1 MKSRAKNTMRNKDYK
16 IDIEIYLVFILVIGI
31 SVFNAIYS
39 SLNTTKNQEMNS
51 KIMAVDI
58 PSLQALENM
67 NLIVTRSEMYTT
79 NWTYIVN
86 SREDKEKL
94 KTLQT
99 VEYPALKNR
108 ILDLMAEWKDSE
120 NTESTKSIFLD
131 FEKLISYQKQ
141 IMAGLVKFDDYQD
154 PMKKFSAEEIV
165 ESQIIPRTSQIVF
178 RLNNVIAN
186 KKNQAD
192 ILHATMR
199 ASYRTLIWSVLGI
212 ALMVVMVI
220 LFAAFYLSNNMI
232 VPLMKLKNHILQMG
246 KGEVPNVAMSAKKN
260 AVGLMTEAVRKL
272 SDSIKRTASFAHNI
286 GEGNFK
292 IEFEPLGPNDELGN
306 ALIQMRGRLRQT
318 NEELS
323 NQSTLLQA
331 SEEELKKSNTEL
343 KENSK
348 LVEEQNERLEQ
359 AREALSI
366 KVKELELNSKYKSEF
381 LANMSH
387 ELRTPLNS
395 VLILA
400 KLLTENKNGSL
411 TEKEIEYAKV
421 IHKSGGD
428 LLMLINDVLDLSK
441 IEAGKIELRLTN
453 ESVKQMKDDMKS
465 LFDEVANQKKIDFNI
480 DVHADV
486 PEFIVTDKLRIEQII
501 KNLLS
506 NAFKF
511 TGAGGYVKLKI
522 KPAETHTQFKSRN
535 LIRKNN
541 VIEFSVTDS
550 GIGIPLDQQQII
562 FEAFQQ
568 ADGSINRKY
577 GGTGL
582 GLSISRML
590 VTLLGGEL
598 QLVSEKDK
606 GSTFSLF
613 VPLESSHADSADG
626 DQKQNRNEKIQGG
639 KIASDKEMIEKLTG
653 NSSDNWRN
661 DSNFTKAG
669 NHKEDY
675 LREKDLALQ
684 STKSYAIR
692 QNKLSQK
699 MYEQLQNKSILIID
713 GEMRN
718 IYALTGLL
726 EQQGMN
732 VVAAVD
738 GRDALIKI
746 GKHHHFDIVLLDC
759 MIVETEGTETI
770 REIRKQ
776 KKLEK
781 VPIIVQSPKEVP
793 AEKEKWIQAGASDQI
808 IKQTNAEQ
816 LLSLMSV
823 WLYKEQ
829 TN

>member
-1 MKSRAKNTMRNKDYK
+1 MRNKDYK
-16 IDIEIYLVFILVIGI
+16 IDLEIYVVFILAISI

-39 SLNTTKNQEMNS
+39 SLNITRNQEMSN
-51 KIMAVDI
+51 KIMTVDI

-67 NLIVTRSEMYTT
+67 NLIVTRSQMYTT
-79 NWTYIVN
+79 NWAYIVS

-94 KTLQT
+94 KALQLK
-99 VEYPALKNR
+99 EYPALK
-108 ILDLMAEWKDSE
+108 DKTTELMAEWKDAE
-120 NTESTKSIFLD
+120 NIEITKGIFGD

-141 IMAGLVKFDDYQD
+141 VMEGLVRFDDYQD
-154 PMKKFSAEEIV
+154 PMKKFAAEEIV
-165 ESQIIPRTSQIVF
+165 ESEIIPRTSQIILK
-178 RLNNVIAN
+178 LNRVIAN

-192 ILHATMR
+192 SLHIAMR

-212 ALMVVMVI
+212 AITVVMVI

-246 KGEVPNVAMSAKKN
+246 KGEVPDIALSRKKN
-260 AVGLMTEAVRKL
+260 AMGLMTEAVRKL
-272 SDSIKRTASFAHNI
+272 SDSIKKTAGFAHNI

-292 IEFEPLGPNDELGN
+292 IEFEPLGPHDELGS
-306 ALIQMRGRLRQT
+306 ALVQMRDRLRKT

-323 NQSTLLQA
+323 NQSQLLQS

-343 KENSK
+343 KENTR

-400 KLLTENKNGSL
+400 KLLTENKNNAL
-411 TEKEIEYAKV
+411 TEKETEYARV
-421 IHKSGGD
+421 IHKSGSD

-441 IEAGKIELRLTN
+441 IEAGKIELRLAN
-453 ESVKQMKDDMKS
+453 ENVKQIKDDMQS
-465 LFDEVANQKKIDFNI
+465 LFAEVANQKKIDFSIEI
-480 DVHADV
+480 DPAV

-511 TGAGGYVKLKI
+511 TKEYGTVRFNI
-522 KPAETHTQFKSRN
+522 KPADRNTGFKNQN
-535 LIRKNN
+535 LLQCEN
-541 VIEFSVTDS
+541 VIEFSVSDS

-590 VTLLGGEL
+590 VSLLGGEL

-606 GSTFSLF
+606 GSTFFLF
-613 VPLESSHADSADG
+613 VPAETLQKELNAENNPDEIKDIKVLMKEAMRQNFRGNAKGKNIKHEAQQGENYLSRREKMFNTKATSKSAD
-626 DQKQNRNEKIQGG
+626 N
-639 KIASDKEMIEKLTG
+639 
-653 NSSDNWRN
+653 
-661 DSNFTKAG
+661 
-669 NHKEDY
+669 
-675 LREKDLALQ
+675 
-684 STKSYAIR
+684 
-692 QNKLSQK
+692 LSPK
-699 MYEQLQNKSILIID
+699 MYELFRDKKALIID
-713 GEMRN
+713 GNMRN

-726 EQQGMN
+726 EYHGMQ
-732 VVAAVD
+732 VIAAVD
-738 GRDALIKI
+738 SKDAWIKI
-746 GKHHHFDIVLLDC
+746 EKHKSFDIIIMDSTMPEMGC
-759 MIVETEGTETI
+759 ATI
-770 REIRKQ
+770 LKIRSCEELKS
-776 KKLEK
+776 
-781 VPIIVQSPKEVP
+781 VPVIVQTPNEKHG
-793 AEKEKWIQAGASDQI
+793 EKERWIQAGASNYTD
-808 IKQTNAEQ
+808 KQMEGQQ
-816 LLSLMSV
+816 LISLMSV
-823 WLYKEQ
+823 WLYKE
-829 TN
+829 